1 MESSEI
7 DPKIYENSAHEQ
19 KFHKGGI
26 SANLNFHKHGISN
39 LCQKVGLFNIWC

>member
-7 DPKIYENSAHEQ
+7 DPKIYENSAREQ
-19 KFHKGGI
+19 KFHKG
-26 SANLNFHKHGISN
+26 GISN